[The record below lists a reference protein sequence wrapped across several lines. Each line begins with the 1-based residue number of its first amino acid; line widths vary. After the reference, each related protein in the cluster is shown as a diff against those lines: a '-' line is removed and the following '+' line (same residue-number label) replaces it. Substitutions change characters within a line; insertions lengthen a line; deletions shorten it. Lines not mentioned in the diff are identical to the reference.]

1 VIDCYCVSVAAT
13 HHVKRGAALNGIPAT
28 ILLSADGVRDAMRTR
43 SRVDSKLSKMKA
55 EDYVKRADRAKAKRA
70 CRYLNDFN

>member
-1 VIDCYCVSVAAT
+1 MFSA
-13 HHVKRGAALNGIPAT
+13 AALDGIPAS
-28 ILLSADGVRDAMRTR
+28 ILLRADGVRDAMRTR